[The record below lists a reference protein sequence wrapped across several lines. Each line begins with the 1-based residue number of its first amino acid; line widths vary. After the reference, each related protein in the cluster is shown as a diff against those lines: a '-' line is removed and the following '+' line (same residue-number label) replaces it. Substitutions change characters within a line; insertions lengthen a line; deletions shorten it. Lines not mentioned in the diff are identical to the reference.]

1 LRFVFLGCS
10 EHRSVSGAHL
20 GSPIKGLVGSS
31 HLGLVATSGCGNEFN
46 GQMEGGV
53 RLWDLASLSLED
65 VLPHEHEVGD
75 ELPCSFLD
83 VGEGC

>member
-1 LRFVFLGCS
+1 
-10 EHRSVSGAHL
+10 
-20 GSPIKGLVGSS
+20 
-31 HLGLVATSGCGNEFN
+31 LGLVATSGCGNEFN